1 MLPRFSLRLF
11 HHLKSCRREYP
22 AQWRSFASPSRKQ
35 AAKPAEPHET
45 SLRFAGRRPDGLGA
59 FERKVAKEGNI
70 LLFKAPRHG
79 GYRFGAYCLAG
90 FCFAYA
96 IYNSNTM
103 IRDPI
108 TPAPR
113 WLQACVGAGC
123 ILMSVMGTIALL
135 RTARLIKTVNA
146 FRSNNQTYLRFTV
159 RSMIPFRS
167 VRVDVQPRQ
176 IAVSRQLTVSPD
188 TMTPIQSAEMEHT
201 RPVSRFSLLK
211 NPIKGVSIGF
221 WHMFRALRQ
230 LFTQEDFIVLK
241 LKGHMGDFR
250 MDSNGFVS
258 KDFLSITDLVSYTR

>member
-1 MLPRFSLRLF
+1 
-11 HHLKSCRREYP
+11 
-22 AQWRSFASPSRKQ
+22 
-35 AAKPAEPHET
+35 
-45 SLRFAGRRPDGLGA
+45 
-59 FERKVAKEGNI
+59 
-70 LLFKAPRHG
+70 
-79 GYRFGAYCLAG
+79 
-90 FCFAYA
+90 
-96 IYNSNTM
+96 
-103 IRDPI
+103 
-108 TPAPR
+108 
-113 WLQACVGAGC
+113 
-123 ILMSVMGTIALL
+123 MSVMGTIALL